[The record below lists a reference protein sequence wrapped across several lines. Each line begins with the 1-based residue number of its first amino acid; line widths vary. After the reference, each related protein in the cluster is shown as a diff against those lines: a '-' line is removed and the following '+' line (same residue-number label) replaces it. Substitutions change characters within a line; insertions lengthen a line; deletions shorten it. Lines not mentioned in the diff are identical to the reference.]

1 MFTLTHSYSLSSLDA
16 IKVVK
21 AGISEQIIGGGYT
34 ALGGNHSPSVGW
46 LSKDST
52 TAPRGVSYLILYYS
66 HVVRPALPD

>member
-1 MFTLTHSYSLSSLDA
+1 MSNLPHPHNLSSYDA

-21 AGISEQIIGGGYT
+21 PGIWKQIFGGVF
-34 ALGGNHSPSVGW
+34 AVLVGNHSPSVGG

-66 HVVRPALPD
+66 HVVCPALPD